1 MNNKLI
7 SKVGGLFAISAVLL
21 SSCAKPPITRQLFF
35 QTGRAQILL
44 PTDKEERAAMLA
56 EQVTY
61 TTKVDTIRKANNP
74 SDQEGGDDKTI
85 SLNTFTVTAE
95 RPRVKIS
102 TIRNGRVNLTFLT
115 KVPASFMND
124 SWQVVL
130 TPTLLNGDERRQLPP
145 IVLQGKDFRA
155 VQDSA
160 YARYDRFLSSIVEE
174 GAYDSTFFDHK
185 RHNAFMTNLQNEYYI
200 SYKRDFKLQKGYDR
214 WMRIMQQRQMGF
226 NARTVGR
233 YDTQVHDKALDMLT
247 QAYMLGLYGG
257 DSAQLKQDFASKYS
271 DSVRTATLERRT
283 LKLERWQV
291 PSAYRF
297 LYDNKLTMDSLR
309 NASVTERDSLQVAKH
324 TYNYKGIAKN
334 ESKRDNKDTYRK
346 HIIAF
351 ERIDSAALQR
361 EIEVGK
367 DFAYMYSQDIEVT
380 KELERKLYVVMD
392 TRVTAKDRSSWHQ
405 VGVDTLSFIVSGIN
419 DLTEKALIDRLSGE
433 DREKYQQGLDRL
445 AVRDYSGAL
454 EYLSDYPDFN
464 GAIAL
469 AGMGYNEQALKL
481 IEYLPATGKVDYLRA
496 LVLARMKR
504 GEEAKPYLLSAAKK
518 DLQLAYKADIEP
530 EFIAL
535 LASDASL
542 KQKLSEITEGLDE
555 DF

>member
-1 MNNKLI
+1 MNHKHI
-7 SKVGGLFAISAVLL
+7 YKVGGLFILSALLL
-21 SSCAKPPITRQLFF
+21 SSCAKQPITRQLFF
-35 QTGRAQILL
+35 QTGRAQIFL
-44 PTDKEERAAMLA
+44 PTDKEEKAATLT
-56 EQVTY
+56 EQVTF
-61 TTKVDTIRKANNP
+61 TTKVDTIRKATSP
-74 SDQEGGDDKTI
+74 SDQEGEGDKTI
-85 SLNTFTVTAE
+85 SLNSFTVTAD
-95 RPRVKIS
+95 RPKVKIS
-102 TIRNGRVNLTFLT
+102 TIRNGRINLTFLT

-130 TPTLLNGDERRQLPP
+130 TPTLLNGSELRQLPP

-160 YARYDRFLSSIVEE
+160 HARYDRFLSSIVEK

-185 RHNAFMTNLQNEYYI
+185 KHEAFMKNLQNEYYV
-200 SYKRDFKLQKGYDR
+200 SYNRDFKLQRGYDR
-214 WMRIMQQRQMGF
+214 WLRIMQKRQMSF

-233 YDTQVHDKALDMLT
+233 YDTQVRDKALDMLT
-247 QAYMLGLYGG
+247 QSYLLALYGS
-257 DSAQLKQDFASKYS
+257 DSVQIKQDFASKYS
-271 DSVRTATLERRT
+271 DSVRTAVLERRT
-283 LKLERWQV
+283 QKLERWQV

-309 NASVTERDSLQVAKH
+309 NASVTERDSLQAAQY
-324 TYNYKGIAKN
+324 TYDYKQIAKN
-334 ESKRDNKDTYRK
+334 ESKRDNKDIYRK
-346 HIIAF
+346 HIIDF
-351 ERIDSAALQR
+351 ERIDSAALHK
-361 EIEVGK
+361 EIVAGK
-367 DFAYMYSQDIEVT
+367 DFTYMYSQDIEVT

-405 VGVDTLSFIVSGIN
+405 VGLDTLSFIVSGIN
-419 DLTEKALIDRLSGE
+419 DLMDKTLIDRLSGE

-454 EYLSDYPDFN
+454 EFLSDYPDFN

-469 AGMGYNEQALKL
+469 AGMGYNEQSLKL

-504 GEEAKPYLLSAAKK
+504 EEEAKPYLLSAAKK

-530 EFIAL
+530 EFISMI
-535 LASDASL
+535 ASDASL